1 MLLNGIEVDMLSL
14 GDADCIVVTKYE
26 NSVPHRII
34 IDGGRG
40 SSADV
45 ILDFLFERGWTDFWA
60 AICTHPHNDHA
71 AGLIKIVQ
79 NPRIKIQTAFMHD
92 IRKHIAPDA
101 LRRAAAADDGVN
113 EVVETTKELAA
124 AFAGHG
130 HLIQQPLE
138 PFTGR
143 YIADWPATT
152 VLGPSELFYKA
163 ALEEATKVDVPVPA
177 PFSGLGSILGGEHS
191 PVFGLAGVESILSG
205 KSTPLSG
212 LAGIAFPPVSPDYAS
227 LLPGALSKSSVKEAP
242 KTQAFNNTSAIL
254 GIVFNGHRLL
264 FTGDAGADALDG
276 VPPEWKNL
284 TWMQVPHHGSDGNL
298 SKKNI
303 ERFCPQ
309 NAYVSACGDGSH
321 PDQAIV
327 NGIMKVRSDAQVF
340 STHTAG
346 HLRFSMGAVSP
357 MRQGYGPAT
366 PLKATGDLKPIDW
379 MAVMA
384 NMK

>member
-34 IDGGRG
+34 IDGGRR
-40 SSADV
+40 SSAEV

-60 AICTHPHNDHA
+60 AICTHPHSDHA
-71 AGLIKIVQ
+71 AGLIKIIQ
-79 NPRIKIQTAFMHD
+79 NPGIKIQTAFMHD
-92 IRKHIAPDA
+92 IRNHISPDA

-124 AFAGHG
+124 AFAGHK

-138 PFTGR
+138 PFAGG
-143 YIADWPATT
+143 YIADWPAAT
-152 VLGPSELFYKA
+152 VLGPSELFYKR
-163 ALEEATKVDVPVPA
+163 ALEEATKVDVPVP
-177 PFSGLGSILGGEHS
+177 FSGLASLLSGEPSAASILGGKT
-191 PVFGLAGVESILSG
+191 V
-205 KSTPLSG
+205 PLTG
-212 LAGIAFPPVSPDYAS
+212 LAGIATRPVFPDYAS
-227 LLPGALSKSSVKEAP
+227 LLPGALGNSSVQKKP

-254 GIVFNGHRLL
+254 GIVFDGHRLL
-264 FTGDAGADALDG
+264 FTGDAGCDALDAI
-276 VPPEWKNL
+276 PAEWKNL

-298 SKKNI
+298 SQKNI

-309 NAYVSACGDGSH
+309 YAYISACGDGSH

-327 NGIMKVRSDAQVF
+327 NGIMKVRDDAQVF
-340 STHTAG
+340 STHTCKPG
-346 HLRFSMGAVSP
+346 HLRFAIGLVSP
-357 MRQGYGPAT
+357 SRQGYEPGI
-366 PLKATGDLKPIDW
+366 PLKATGNLKPIDRLS
-379 MAVMA
+379 VME